1 MRGPLAT
8 ALLALLAPLALAA
21 KPAAPPAP
29 TIERNVVYGMVS
41 GAALLLD
48 VHRPVKSNGL
58 GVVFISG
65 SGWQASTDYGA
76 TPLKEQQ
83 IGLWGPPLLAAGY
96 TVFALNHRAAPR
108 FHYPAAIDDV
118 QRAIRFVR
126 FHAQDYGIDP
136 AKLGGVGGSSGG
148 HLVGLA
154 AMLASPGNPADAD
167 SVNRES
173 AALQAVVL
181 RAPLLDLRAIDTVEG
196 IAYVTSFMEAPPSQA
211 SAAAVYA
218 AASPITHVTGKSPPT
233 LLIHGDADT
242 LVPLRQSTAMEALLG
257 KSGVPVKL
265 LVIRGGVHGADFGAA
280 QLRAAG
286 ATQTPDEWPG
296 YYGAMVDWLNRHLQ
310 PDRRRQGPGSSE

>member
-1 MRGPLAT
+1 MRALLAG
-8 ALLALLAPLALAA
+8 LLALLAPLTR
-21 KPAAPPAP
+21 AAPPAS

-48 VHRPVKSNGL
+48 VHRPAKPNGL

-65 SGWQASTDYGA
+65 SGWQASTEYGA

-83 IGLWGPPLLAAGY
+83 VGLWGPPLLAAGY
-96 TVFALNHRAAPR
+96 TVFALNHRAAPQ
-108 FHYPAAIDDV
+108 FHYPAAIEDV

-126 FHAQDYGIDP
+126 FHAKDYGIDP
-136 AKLGGVGGSSGG
+136 ARLGGVGGSSGG
-148 HLVGLA
+148 HLIGLA
-154 AMLASPGNPADAD
+154 AMLASPGNPADPD
-167 SVNRES
+167 PVNREA

-211 SAAAVYA
+211 SAAAAYA
-218 AASPITHVTGKSPPT
+218 AASPITHVTDRAPPT
-233 LLIHGDADT
+233 LLIHGDADA

-265 LVIRGGVHGADFGAA
+265 VVVPGGVHGADFGSARPHA
-280 QLRAAG
+280 DW
-286 ATQTPDEWPG
+286 PDYFGETI
-296 YYGAMVDWLNRHLQ
+296 AWLNTYLKAPAR
-310 PDRRRQGPGSSE
+310 PSR

>member
-1 MRGPLAT
+1 MRPLLSL
-8 ALLALLAPLALAA
+8 LLALLCPLAFAGKPSVA
-21 KPAAPPAP
+21 PAAA
-29 TIERNVVYGMVS
+29 TVERNVVYGMVS

-48 VHRPVKSNGL
+48 VHRPAQPNGR
-58 GVVFISG
+58 GIIFISG
-65 SGWQASTDYGA
+65 SGWQASTEYGA

-83 IGLWGPPLLAAGY
+83 IGQWGPPLLAAGY
-96 TVFALNHRAAPR
+96 TVFAINHRAAPR

-126 FHAQDYGIDP
+126 FHAGDYGIDP
-136 AKLGGVGGSSGG
+136 AHLGGVGGSSGG

-154 AMLASPGNPADAD
+154 AMLASPGDPADAD
-167 SVNRES
+167 PVNRES

-211 SAAAVYA
+211 SAAAAYA
-218 AASPITHVTGKSPPT
+218 AASPITHVSDKSPPT

-242 LVPLRQSTAMEALLG
+242 LVPLRQSTSMEALLG

-265 LVIRGGVHGADFGAA
+265 LIIHGGVHGADFGSPVM
-280 QLRAAG
+280 R
-286 ATQTPDEWPG
+286 PEWPD
-296 YYGAMVDWLNRHLQ
+296 YYGTMVDWLDRYLQ
-310 PDRRRQGPGSSE
+310 TERKATAPARPSR

>member
-1 MRGPLAT
+1 MRV
-8 ALLALLAPLALAA
+8 LLAAALITLSPFAPAA
-21 KPAAPPAP
+21 KPAPAPAAPPVD
-29 TIERNVVYGMVS
+29 RNVIYGMVS
-41 GAALLLD
+41 GAALLMD
-48 VHRPVKSNGL
+48 VHRPARSNGL
-58 GVVFISG
+58 GIIFISG
-65 SGWQASTDYGA
+65 SGWQASTEYGA

-83 IGLWGPPLLAAGY
+83 VGLWGPPLLAVGY
-96 TVFALNHRAAPR
+96 TVFAINHRAAPR

-126 FHAQDYGIDP
+126 FHAKDYGIDP
-136 AKLGGVGGSSGG
+136 ARLGGVGGSSGG
-148 HLVGLA
+148 HLIGLA

-167 SVNRES
+167 AVNRES

-181 RAPLLDLRAIDTVEG
+181 RAALLDLRTIDTVEG

-218 AASPITHVTGKSPPT
+218 AASPITHVTDKSPPT

-265 LVIRGGVHGADFGAA
+265 LVIPGGVHGADFGLP
-280 QLRAAG
+280 QKPG
-286 ATQTPDEWPG
+286 EFPG
-296 YYGAMVDWLNRHLQ
+296 YYGAMVDWLNRYLQ
-310 PDRRRQGPGSSE
+310 TDWK

>member
-1 MRGPLAT
+1 MRSLLFVCSMLLLSPLART
-8 ALLALLAPLALAA
+8 AQPA
-21 KPAAPPAP
+21 KPAP
-29 TIERNVVYGMVS
+29 TVERNVVYGMVS

-48 VHRPVKSNGL
+48 VHRPARPNGF

-65 SGWQASTDYGA
+65 SGWQASTEYGA

-83 IGLWGPPLLAAGY
+83 IDLWGPPLLAVGY
-96 TVFALNHRAAPR
+96 TVFAINHRAAPR

-118 QRAIRFVR
+118 QRAIRFIR
-126 FHAQDYGIDP
+126 FHAGDYGIDP
-136 AKLGGVGGSSGG
+136 AHLGGVGGSSGG

-167 SVNRES
+167 PVNRES

-211 SAAAVYA
+211 SAAAAYA
-218 AASPITHVTGKSPPT
+218 AASPITHVTDRSPPT
-233 LLIHGDADT
+233 LLIHGDADA

-265 LVIRGGVHGADFGAA
+265 VVVPGGVHGADFGLPAS
-280 QLRAAG
+280 RDG
-286 ATQTPDEWPG
+286 RPG
-296 YYGAMVDWLNRHLQ
+296 YYGAMVDWLNRYLQ
-310 PDRRRQGPGSSE
+310 TSRQVTAPTRPSR